1 MIYYVDKKVKKMH
14 MSKSTEFHGL
24 SISHSLDSLLTTKS
38 GLSTSEAQHR
48 LREYGTNE
56 IVGKKGESTGW
67 NIFIDQFRSPLIIIL
82 IIAGIVSFVLAEMVD
97 VIVIAITVG
106 VNVLVGF
113 VQEYQANAALKKLK
127 DMVTYTATVVR
138 DGVAIRVPSEEIVP
152 GDIMNIRAG
161 DKVQADGRIIEVSEC
176 EINEAVLTGEVEPQR
191 KITEKIAQKNV
202 AIADRANMAYRGT
215 VVTRGR
221 AVVVVTHTGRQT
233 EIGKIA
239 EMVEDIGE
247 ESTPLQKQISRL
259 GRILGVVV
267 LLMCTIIM
275 GLGVF
280 FSSEEAGRSGIE
292 LFKTAV
298 AVAVAAIPE
307 GLAISMTVILA
318 IGMKHVLRRHAL
330 VRKLLAA
337 ETLGSVS
344 VICTDKTGTL
354 TEGNMSVVQVVTP
367 MSVLRA
373 EDLKVVEK
381 SEDSD
386 LSDARYAVELGIVC
400 NDGLIENVEKQEHEW
415 NISGNLTDVALIKYG
430 CVLGMY
436 KSKLDQIYERKAD
449 IPFDSKKKYM
459 GVLVSERTSH
469 LVVVKGAPEKLYPRL
484 GSYRAYGKKIPWGGS
499 GEKHIKTKERSLTA
513 EGLRVIA
520 IAYKEVH
527 GSKKVVSEHDLT
539 DLVLAGLVV
548 FADPLRSDVPDTV
561 KAAERAGIR
570 VMMMTGDHRSTAF
583 TIARAAGIGD
593 GRSEVCEGVEIDTLS
608 DQELI
613 EKMRSVSVFARVEP
627 KHKMRLVKILQS
639 QGEVVAMTGDGV
651 NDAPALKA
659 ADIGVAVGSGTD
671 VAKEIADL
679 ILLNNSFTTIV
690 ASVEEGRGIY
700 QNIKKVVLYLLSS
713 SFSEVLLITASI
725 IGGLPLPVLPVQIL
739 WVNLIQ
745 DSFPVIALA
754 FDRTDP
760 ENMHEPPRKRN
771 ASIID
776 SEIRTIIVAKT
787 IFANILLI
795 SMFLYFYRVHTSIEM
810 IRTMMFLA
818 FAVDALFYIYPIRN
832 LKKSLFRI
840 PWFDNTYLTSA
851 VLSGW
856 VLLIAAVYWAP
867 LQKILHTVPLGLQE
881 WGILL
886 TFGLVNMIFVEVV
899 KVYLVRKRS

>member
-1 MIYYVDKKVKKMH
+1 MH
-14 MSKSTEFHGL
+14 MSKNNEFHGL
-24 SISHSLDSLLTTKS
+24 SITHSFDILGTGKQ
-38 GLSTSEAQHR
+38 GLSETEARQR
-48 LREYGTNE
+48 LSEYGTNE
-56 IVGKKGESTGW
+56 IAGKKSEATGW
-67 NIFIDQFRSPLIIIL
+67 NIFIEQFKSPLIIIL
-82 IIAGIVSFVLAEMVD
+82 ILAGLVSFLLQEWVD

-106 VNVLVGF
+106 VNVMVGF

-127 DMVTYTATVVR
+127 NMVTYSATVVR
-138 DGVAIRVPSEEIVP
+138 GGAVVRVPSEQIVP

-161 DKVQADGRIIEVSEC
+161 DKVQADGRVIEVSEC

-191 KITEKIAQKNV
+191 KITDKIVQKNIS
-202 AIADRANMAYRGT
+202 IADRVNMVYRGT

-221 AVVVVTHTGRQT
+221 AVIVVTHTGRQT

-239 EMVEDIGE
+239 EMVENIGE
-247 ESTPLQKQISRL
+247 EATPLQKQISKL
-259 GRILGVVV
+259 GRILGIVV
-267 LLMCTIIM
+267 LLMCTAIM
-275 GLGVF
+275 GLGIIS
-280 FSSEEAGRSGIE
+280 SSEEVGSGIE

-318 IGMKHVLRRHAL
+318 IGMKHVLRRQAL

-354 TEGNMSVVQVVTP
+354 TEGNMSVVRVVTG
-367 MSVLRA
+367 SATFGA
-373 EDLKVVEK
+373 EDMVLEKNLKDAELK
-381 SEDSD
+381 
-386 LSDARYAVELGIVC
+386 DARYALELGIIC
-400 NDGLIENVEKQEHEW
+400 NDGTIENYEKSREEW
-415 NISGNLTDVALIKYG
+415 TVSGNLTDAALIKYG
-430 CVLGMY
+430 FALKMY
-436 KSKLDQIYERKAD
+436 KPELDHVYERKAD

-459 GVLVSERTSH
+459 AVLASDGTSH
-469 LVVVKGAPEKLYPRL
+469 IVIMKGAPEKMYPRL
-484 GSYRAYGKKIPWGGS
+484 KGYRADGKMHVWGS
-499 GEKHIKTKERSLTA
+499 GGEKYIRSKERSLTE

-520 IAYKEVH
+520 VAYKEVH
-527 GSKKVVSEHDLT
+527 AGKKVLGEHDLK
-539 DLVLAGLVV
+539 DLVFAGLIV

-561 KAAERAGIR
+561 VAAKRAGIR
-570 VMMMTGDHRSTAF
+570 VIMMTGDHSATAR
-583 TIARAAGIGD
+583 TIARTAGIGD
-593 GRSEVCEGVEIDTLS
+593 MSGAVCEGI
-608 DQELI
+608 ELDVLDDRELL
-613 EKMRSVSVFARVEP
+613 EKIRTVSVFARVEP
-627 KHKMRLVKILQS
+627 KHKMRIVKALQAE
-639 QGEVVAMTGDGV
+639 GEVVAMTGDGV

-725 IGGLPLPVLPVQIL
+725 IAGLPLPVLPVQIL

-754 FDRTDP
+754 FDRTDSG
-760 ENMHEPPRKRN
+760 NMQEPPRKRS
-771 ASIID
+771 APIID
-776 SEIRTIIVAKT
+776 SEIRNIIIAKT

-795 SMFLYFYRVHTSIEM
+795 GMFLYFYRAHTDMTM
-810 IRTMMFLA
+810 IRTIMFLA

-840 PWFDNTYLTSA
+840 PWFDNNYLTLA
-851 VLSGW
+851 VVFGW
-856 VLLIAAVYWAP
+856 TMLIAAVYWAP
-867 LQKILHTVPLGLQE
+867 LQNILHTVPLGRQE

-886 TFGLVNMIFVEVV
+886 TFGCINMLFVELT
-899 KVYLVRKRS
+899 KAYLARKK